1 MKRTKSFTSLA
12 AALTPSSVI
21 TVTAAS
27 FSSVLHTSDGRQ
39 EFLALMQY
47 TCELYKEC
55 MLPTVKGLEK

>member
-1 MKRTKSFTSLA
+1 
-12 AALTPSSVI
+12 VI

-55 MLPTVKGLEK
+55 MLPTVKGLET

>member
-12 AALTPSSVI
+12 VSLTPSSVI

-39 EFLALMQY
+39 EFLALLQY

-55 MLPTVKGLEK
+55 MLPSVTGIDT